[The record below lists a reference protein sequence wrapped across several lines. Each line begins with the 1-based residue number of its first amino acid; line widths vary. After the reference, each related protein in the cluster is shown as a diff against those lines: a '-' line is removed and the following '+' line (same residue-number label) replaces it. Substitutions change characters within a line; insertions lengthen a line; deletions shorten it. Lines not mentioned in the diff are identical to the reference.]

1 MVKKSR
7 MSINLQ
13 QLAKIALDQ
22 DLVRR
27 ASEHF
32 GITNSQTQA
41 AFDALV
47 PSLIARMLDMACTT
61 QGARTLHAAI
71 MSPAVD
77 TNVGP
82 HMVSRLDALNNIVDS
97 MSRGH
102 ENAKLLLGERLDP
115 LARAVSEQSKVPV
128 HAMPGL
134 IGIVTGVLFGLLKN
148 HLQDHNGQRHQ
159 LVSAL
164 EHQASA
170 VQVGEHAGYWP
181 ALGLGTAAAFFGSVG
196 GRLKT
201 VMTAFR
207 PDPAPAAAQGTA
219 QSAHKGPGA
228 WWWLLTLALALA
240 VLLLLLRN
248 ARSDAKSDGAAFPAA
263 ATAPASVA
271 AAPAASNTVP
281 LSPKEPVLS
290 LTTDSDGK
298 PSVQATVATDE
309 QKQAILNAIEQ
320 TYGQPLQADIKVD
333 PQARPAQWVSKLGAL
348 LPNFK
353 LPNAELSIKGDDIQ
367 IGGAAADAKWGLAD
381 KARAALGD
389 GFKISLFSLSEA
401 LQNAKKLFGEGLT
414 ALKPG
419 ACSSGEVVKV
429 MNTYTI
435 NFATGT
441 FTLPKDDLDAL
452 ARAAKAVKGCAGSST
467 RLEIAGHT
475 DSVGAEQ
482 ANLDLST
489 HRAEVVREY
498 LISQG
503 LDAGKLLAKGY
514 GASRPVGDND
524 TPRGRFMNRRIEF
537 IEQK

>member
-1 MVKKSR
+1 MVKRTR

-13 QLAKIALDQ
+13 QLAKSSLDQ

-32 GITNSQTQA
+32 GITPSQTQLV
-41 AFDALV
+41 FDSLV
-47 PSLIARMLDMACTT
+47 PSLIARMLDKACTT
-61 QGARTLHAAI
+61 EGARTLHAAI

-77 TNVGP
+77 TGLHVVN
-82 HMVSRLDALNNIVDS
+82 RLDALTNIVDS
-97 MSRGH
+97 MSRGQ
-102 ENAKLLLGERLDP
+102 ENAKLLLDERLDP
-115 LARAVSEQSKVPV
+115 LARAVSEQSEVPV

-134 IGIVTGVLFGLLKN
+134 IGIVAGVLFGLLKN
-148 HLQDHNGQRHQ
+148 HLQGHNGQRHQ

-164 EHQASA
+164 EHQVSA
-170 VQVGEHAGYWP
+170 VRVSEHAGYWS
-181 ALGLGTAAAFFGSVG
+181 ALGLGTAADFFGGVG
-196 GRLKT
+196 SRLKT

-207 PDPAPAAAQGTA
+207 PDPAPAPAHGTAQGT
-219 QSAHKGPGA
+219 HKSLSA

-248 ARSDAKSDGAAFPAA
+248 SRSDARPDGAAFSSA
-263 ATAPASVA
+263 ATAPASSSAVQSA
-271 AAPAASNTVP
+271 VT
-281 LSPKEPVLS
+281 KESVLS
-290 LTTDSDGK
+290 LTTDKDGK

-309 QKQAILNAIEQ
+309 QKQAILKALEQ
-320 TYGQPLQADIKVD
+320 TYGQTLQADIKVD
-333 PQARPAQWVSKLGAL
+333 PQTRPAEWVSKLGAL

-367 IGGAAADAKWGLAD
+367 IGGTAADAKWGLVD

-401 LQNAKKLFGEGLT
+401 LENAKKLFGEGLT

-419 ACSSGEVVKV
+419 ACSWGEVVKV

-441 FTLPKDDLDAL
+441 FALPKDDLNAL
-452 ARAAKAVKGCAGSST
+452 ARSAAAVKGCAKSST

-482 ANLDLST
+482 ANLELST

-503 LDAGKLLAKGY
+503 LDASMLTAKGY